1 MSYYFSLFLYLTR
14 SNIEFMNLL
23 QEVVLSLSKEE
34 SRFFKLFAG
43 RTNTKDER
51 KDLLLFDFIKKFLS
65 QKTKVKCYEVK
76 NLSLKSLVY
85 V

>member
-1 MSYYFSLFLYLTR
+1 MSYYVSLFLYLTR

-23 QEVVLSLSKEE
+23 QEVVLSLNKEE

-51 KDLLLFDFIKKFLS
+51 KDLLLFDFIKKSDL
-65 QKTKVKCYEVK
+65 
-76 NLSLKSLVY
+76 LIGLK
-85 V
+85 